1 MNRYDDRHR
10 DRDRHRLR
18 DLRDVRR
25 DATGVGKRGG
35 LAAKVFGIILVVG
48 IAGFAVSRFASK
60 TADVQPLPPKK
71 PLAGLKAKELQQ
83 QASQYGIEGGAR
95 AGMDRLAA
103 DERINK
109 QITAGDAAAVPEP
122 KVVTTNSGYVVR
134 GVRSE
139 NPYVLPR
146 DRRQAVDDAL
156 AVARQT
162 LIEKGGVPPGKWSLA
177 FDPDSEKD
185 RVKVREITP
194 TKEVK
199 DRWVESGLEADRGWV
214 EIEEVTLTHDSLRQ
228 ERATGRTA
236 EAGFWFG
243 TVFLV
248 LLAGYGFLRLD
259 LWTKGYLTLV
269 LGLIVGVVTVAAVLG
284 LGLLVF

>member
-1 MNRYDDRHR
+1 MNRYDDRYR

-25 DATGVGKRGG
+25 DAAYTGGRKRG

-48 IAGFAVSRFASK
+48 IAGFAVSRF
-60 TADVQPLPPKK
+60 TAKPDVQPLPPKK

-109 QITAGDAAAVPEP
+109 QITAGDASAVPEP
-122 KVVTTNSGYVVR
+122 TVEYKDSGYVVK

-146 DRRQAVDDAL
+146 DRKQAVDDAL
-156 AVARQT
+156 AVARRALT
-162 LIEKGGVPPGKWSLA
+162 EKAGVPPGNWSLA
-177 FDPDSEKD
+177 FDPDNEKD
-185 RVKVREITP
+185 RVRVREIIP
-194 TKEVK
+194 TKEVR
-199 DRWVESGLEADRGWV
+199 DEWVKNGLEADRGWV
-214 EIEEVTLTHDSLRQ
+214 EIDEVTLTHDSLRQ
-228 ERATGRTA
+228 ERAKGRTA

-243 TVFLV
+243 TAFLV

-269 LGLIVGVVTVAAVLG
+269 LALIIGAVTVTTVLG

>member
-1 MNRYDDRHR
+1 MNRHDDHH
-10 DRDRHRLR
+10 RDRHRLR

-25 DATGVGKRGG
+25 DAATSSGGGKKG
-35 LAAKVFGIILVVG
+35 LVAKVFWIAVILG
-48 IAGFAVSRFASK
+48 MAGFAVSRFAAKS
-60 TADVQPLPPKK
+60 DVQPLPPKK
-71 PLAGLKAKELQQ
+71 PLAGLKAKELQE
-83 QASQYGIEGGAR
+83 QATLYGIEGGAR

-103 DERINK
+103 DKRIN
-109 QITAGDAAAVPEP
+109 AGDAAALSEPEVVP
-122 KVVTTNSGYVVR
+122 TLNGYVVR

-146 DRRQAVDDAL
+146 DRRQGVDDAL
-156 AVARQT
+156 AVARRT
-162 LIEKGGVPPGKWSLA
+162 LTEKAGVPPGNWSLA
-177 FDPDSEKD
+177 FDPDNEKD
-185 RVKVREITP
+185 RQKVRDITP
-194 TKEVK
+194 TQEVR
-199 DRWVESGLEADRGWV
+199 DAWEASGLGSDRGWV

-228 ERATGRTA
+228 ERAKGRTA

-243 TVFLV
+243 TAFLV

-269 LGLIVGVVTVAAVLG
+269 LGLIVGVITVAAVLG